1 MNFLIENWYIIIA
14 GIAVLVAALVAIKHY
29 LGLPTAQ
36 QIAAIKEWLL
46 WAVVQAEADLGS
58 GTGQLKLRYV
68 YDLFV
73 TQFPWAAK
81 VISFDLFSKM
91 VDEALDRMREML
103 KANPAVAA
111 LIETE
116 QLTPEVTE

>member
-1 MNFLIENWYIIIA
+1 MDFLIENWYIIVA

-29 LGLPTAQ
+29 WGLPTAQ
-36 QIAAIKEWLL
+36 QIVAIKEWLL
-46 WAVVQAEADLGS
+46 WAVVQAEADLGG

-73 TQFPWAAK
+73 TQFSWAAK
-81 VISFDLFSKM
+81 VVSFELFSSM

-103 KANPAVAA
+103 ETNPAVAA
-111 LIETE
+111 LVEDAE
-116 QLTPEVTE
+116 

>member
-1 MNFLIENWYIIIA
+1 MDFLIENWYIIVA

-29 LGLPTAQ
+29 WGLPTAQ
-36 QIAAIKEWLL
+36 QIVAIKEWLL
-46 WAVVQAEADLGS
+46 WAVVQAEADLGG

-81 VISFDLFSKM
+81 VVSFELFSSM

-103 KANPAVAA
+103 ETNPAIAA
-111 LIETE
+111 LVEDAE
-116 QLTPEVTE
+116 

>member
-1 MNFLIENWYIIIA
+1 MDFLIENWYIIVA

-29 LGLPTAQ
+29 WGLPTAQ
-36 QIAAIKEWLL
+36 QIVAIKEWLL
-46 WAVVQAEADLGS
+46 WAVVQAEADLGG

-81 VISFDLFSKM
+81 VVSFELFSSM

-103 KANPAVAA
+103 ETNPAVAA
-111 LIETE
+111 LVEDAE
-116 QLTPEVTE
+116 